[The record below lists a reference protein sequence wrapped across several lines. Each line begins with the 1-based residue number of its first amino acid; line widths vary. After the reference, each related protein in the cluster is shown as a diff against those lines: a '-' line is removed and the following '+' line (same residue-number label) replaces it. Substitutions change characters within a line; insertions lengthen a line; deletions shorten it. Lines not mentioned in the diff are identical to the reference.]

1 MGDKKYPFN
10 AEFLVDDALKPH
22 PERIERPLADEAA
35 MIDFSHRQFRGR
47 DGDLL
52 VGARGAV
59 IGAESEINE
68 EHVQS
73 EEAEYRPSAERHE
86 DDAGDKAQTSQAEH
100 KDEEA
105 LWTKRT
111 MRRDDRRKDFRVDA
125 SLRAAVIVVAH
136 RA

>member
-1 MGDKKYPFN
+1 
-10 AEFLVDDALKPH
+10 
-22 PERIERPLADEAA
+22 
-35 MIDFSHRQFRGR
+35 MIDFSHRQFGGG

-52 VGARGAV
+52 IGAGGAV
-59 IGAESEINE
+59 IGTEGEINE
-68 EHVQS
+68 QHVQS

-111 MRRDDRRKDFRVDA
+111 MRRDNRRKDFRIDRNM
-125 SLRAAVIVVAH
+125 RAAVIVVTH
-136 RA
+136 RAHYTPPPSPR